1 MLWNNNICIFI
12 FYQKTGLSHQVM
24 LTAFYAML
32 AELSISAARL
42 AGTKNVSLNRTIF
55 VAQVEQALA
64 NIKALLDEANAKP
77 EHMARMTW
85 YLTSKTEYAENL
97 RPIGQAY
104 KKIMGKHYPA
114 MSVFQ
119 VVALVEDRAKVEI
132 EVTAVIPR

>member
-1 MLWNNNICIFI
+1 MHSYLLPENWVQPLGYSNGVLCDAGQTLYLGGQIGWNEQCEFE
-12 FYQKTGLSHQVM
+12 TDD
-24 LTAFYAML
+24 
-32 AELSISAARL
+32 
-42 AGTKNVSLNRTIF
+42 F
-55 VAQVEQALA
+55 VAQVEQTLA

-85 YLTSKTEYAENL
+85 YLTSKAEYAENL

-114 MSVFQ
+114 MSVVQ